1 MRHILAP
8 RVLGHGHNYTI
19 DVIIRSQ
26 VRPDYLVGDGR
37 LDALIRPCT
46 GVTFIS
52 ILLIHDYVRL
62 ARLAVD
68 IPVLR
73 DEDLVPAHWEREAAV
88 RGGMR
93 CAGPRRL
100 VRAHAHLGPGLRAG
114 VCPGRGFVV
123 LDPESI

>member
-1 MRHILAP
+1 MGII
-8 RVLGHGHNYTI
+8 YTI
-19 DVIIRSQ
+19 DIVIRSQ
-26 VRPDYLVGDGR
+26 VRPDCLVGDGR

-52 ILLIHDYVRL
+52 LLPIHDYVRL

-73 DEDLVPAHWEREAAV
+73 DEDLVAAHWEREAAV

-100 VRAHAHLGPGLRAG
+100 ARARAHAQLGPALRAG

-123 LDPESI
+123 LDPEPI